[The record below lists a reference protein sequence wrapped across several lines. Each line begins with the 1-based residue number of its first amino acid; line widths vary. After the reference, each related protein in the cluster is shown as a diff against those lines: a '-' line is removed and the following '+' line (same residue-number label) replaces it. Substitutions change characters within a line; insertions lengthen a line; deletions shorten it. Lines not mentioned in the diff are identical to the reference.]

1 MGQQSPQQMAC
12 QSSAALK
19 GWLLDPQQ
27 VCLLLFQGL
36 TSLLY
41 RSVTRLLCSPC
52 LAEFAQPSS
61 AVPRGWL
68 LAPSPDVAL
77 SPLLPAWGSTASMLQ
92 PDSNCL
98 DTAVHSKGCCQH
110 SSLTF
115 SAIVSG
121 AAYVLA
127 PVRKGHLLTVGSTGW
142 ILCVSFAFLCG

>member
-1 MGQQSPQQMAC
+1 MAC

-52 LAEFAQPSS
+52 LAELAQPSS

-77 SPLLPAWGSTASMLQ
+77 SPFCMCFQHVAALLLCSSLAT
-92 PDSNCL
+92 NCL
-98 DTAVHSKGCCQH
+98 NTAVHSKGCCQH
-110 SSLTF
+110 SRLAF
-115 SAIVSG
+115 SATVFG
-121 AAYVLA
+121 AAYGLA
-127 PVRKGHLLTVGSTGW
+127 PVR
-142 ILCVSFAFLCG
+142 